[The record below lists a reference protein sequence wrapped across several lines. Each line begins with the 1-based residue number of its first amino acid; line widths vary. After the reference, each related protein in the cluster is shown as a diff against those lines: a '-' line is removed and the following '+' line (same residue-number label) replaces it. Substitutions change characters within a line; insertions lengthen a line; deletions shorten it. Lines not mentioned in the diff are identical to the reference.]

1 MDSVLAPDI
10 STFLIPNVHL
20 TGGIASG
27 LGALLNA
34 IYSLGIDE
42 VIKRNPYHAYPCLI
56 GSPLVIS
63 AP

>member
-27 LGALLNA
+27 LGALL
-34 IYSLGIDE
+34 D
-42 VIKRNPYHAYPCLI
+42 PTHAPPGQDRFLI
-56 GSPLVIS
+56 QGMHLTG
-63 AP
+63 